1 MAIQKSITDEH
12 GVTHSSA
19 YVRIRSMT
27 INYGKSVPD
36 IQTSKEVIM
45 GLEIFTNAAARSKG
59 DEDNEKIPVIASQV
73 AITGNDFATY
83 FADSVLAGNTIT
95 PIKQGYTW
103 LKTKNS
109 VLEQNWTTGTTDV

>member
-1 MAIQKSITDEH
+1 MAIQKSITDEQ

-19 YVRIRSMT
+19 YSRIRA
-27 INYGKSVPD
+27 INLNYGG
-36 IQTSKEVIM
+36 TSAEVIM
-45 GLEIFTNAAARSKG
+45 VLDIFTNAAARSKG
-59 DEDNEKIPVIASQV
+59 DTDEEKLPVLSSQV
-73 AITGNDFATY
+73 AITGNDFTTY
-83 FADSVLAGNTIT
+83 FADSVLAGNTTT